1 MISWGRSELDQR
13 EIEMRDL
20 RDYSAR
26 KGFSVTSLALLG
38 ALVLFVVLMGVVFF
52 LLERQDMR
60 NDTQLKLAG
69 EQRLLSY
76 SIVTD
81 ALEAG
86 RGREVAFTRLKQSRD
101 RFEEILKEQKGDGKG
116 LESQPAESRPLL
128 QDLDNRWNQIKGEC
142 DAILAGRDS
151 VISISNFQPLLESS
165 LAQMT
170 TLSDEIAKSLANSR
184 ADPRQVYL
192 ATNQLQLGQR
202 IENDLKRL
210 LTEGGLSATAA
221 ADRFGRNVNLFGRI
235 LIGMRDGDAQLGVD
249 RISIP
254 NSASKLAELAEL
266 FKTIQTETNRIVE
279 KAPELVKV
287 QNAVQTIVDK
297 GDDLFEVTGKL
308 LGIYTAKDH
317 QASLFGIPLNY
328 QIAYILAGIAL
339 VLLIVLFLV
348 QNRESRD
355 RLGEA
360 ELRKQETEEQNRRNQ
375 DAILRLLDELGNLA
389 EGDLTVQASVTEDI
403 TGAIADSVN
412 YAIEALRDLVSTINS
427 TSGLVAAAVQET
439 SSIADRLAKSSEIQA
454 RQIENV
460 SATVTQMAH
469 SMDEASAKTA
479 ASAEVAEKSVGIAH
493 EGGDRVRR
501 TINGMN
507 TIREHIQDT
516 SKRIKRLGE
525 SSQEI
530 GDIVALINDIADQ
543 TNILALNAAIQAS
556 AAGDAGRGFAVVA
569 DEVQRLAE
577 RSSNATKRI
586 ETLVKTIQADTNEAV
601 ISMEKSTAEVVS
613 GAGLAEKAGEA
624 LDEIEK
630 VSANLAELIDE
641 ISKSAGRVSEMASR
655 VSGAMISINEITGQT
670 AESSVATASAIGKLN
685 QLAQELRQSVAGFR
699 LPD

>member
-1 MISWGRSELDQR
+1 
-13 EIEMRDL
+13 MRDS
-20 RDYSAR
+20 RDHSAL
-26 KGFSVTSLALLG
+26 KGFSITYLALLG
-38 ALVLFVVLMGVVFF
+38 ALVLSVVLMGVTFV
-52 LLERQDMR
+52 LLERQDAR
-60 NDTQLKLAG
+60 NETQLKLAG
-69 EQRLLSY
+69 EQRLLSR
-76 SIVTD
+76 SIVTE
-81 ALEAG
+81 ALGAARGKEA
-86 RGREVAFTRLKQSRD
+86 AFAKLKQSRD
-101 RFEEILKEQKGDGKG
+101 RFEQILNDQKSGSEA
-116 LESQPAESRPLL
+116 LSLPPPPAELKPFLE
-128 QDLDNRWNQIKGEC
+128 DLSNRWSPVKNESDI
-142 DAILAGRDS
+142 ILAGRES
-151 VISISNFQPLLESS
+151 VISVSNFQPLLESS
-165 LAQMT
+165 LTQMS
-170 TLSDEIAKSLANSR
+170 TLSDEIAKSMANSR
-184 ADPRQVYL
+184 VDPRQVYL
-192 ATNQLQLGQR
+192 ATNQLQLIQR
-202 IENDLKRL
+202 IESDLRRM
-210 LTEGGLSATAA
+210 LTEGGLSAAA
-221 ADRFGRNVNLFGRI
+221 TADRFSRNVNLFGRV
-235 LIGMRDGDAQLGVD
+235 LKGMREGDTRLGVD
-249 RISIP
+249 RVSIP
-254 NSASKLAELAEL
+254 DSAGKLAELTEL
-266 FKTIQTETNRIVE
+266 FKTIETETTRIVD
-279 KAPELVKV
+279 KASELVKV
-287 QNAVQTIVDK
+287 QSAAQSIADN
-297 GDDLFEVTGKL
+297 GDALLEAASKLLEAYAGGSRQVRL
-308 LGIYTAKDH
+308 LGI
-317 QASLFGIPLNY
+317 PLSY
-328 QIAYILAGIAL
+328 QIAYILGVIAL
-339 VLLIVLFLV
+339 VLLIVLFYI
-348 QNRESRD
+348 QNNASRG
-355 RLGEA
+355 RLIEA

-439 SSIADRLAKSSEIQA
+439 SAIADRLAKSSEIQA
-454 RQIENV
+454 RQIENA
-460 SATVTQMAH
+460 SATVMQMAH
-469 SMDEASAKTA
+469 SMDEVSSKTA

-601 ISMEKSTAEVVS
+601 ISMEKSTTEVVG

-624 LDEIEK
+624 LEEIEK

-655 VSGAMISINEITGQT
+655 VSGAMTSINEITGQT

-699 LPD
+699 LPG

>member
-1 MISWGRSELDQR
+1 
-13 EIEMRDL
+13 MRDS
-20 RDYSAR
+20 RDHSAL
-26 KGFSVTSLALLG
+26 KGFSITYLALLG
-38 ALVLFVVLMGVVFF
+38 ALVLSVVLMGVTFV
-52 LLERQDMR
+52 LLERQDAR
-60 NDTQLKLAG
+60 NETQLKLAG
-69 EQRLLSY
+69 EQRLLSR
-76 SIVTD
+76 SIVTE
-81 ALEAG
+81 ALGAARGKEA
-86 RGREVAFTRLKQSRD
+86 AFAKLKQSRD
-101 RFEEILKEQKGDGKG
+101 RFEQILNDQKSGSET
-116 LESQPAESRPLL
+116 LNLPPPPAELKPFLE
-128 QDLDNRWNQIKGEC
+128 DLSNRWSPVKNESDI
-142 DAILAGRDS
+142 ILAGRES
-151 VISISNFQPLLESS
+151 VISVSNFQPLLESS
-165 LAQMT
+165 LAQMS
-170 TLSDEIAKSLANSR
+170 TLSDEIAKSMANSR
-184 ADPRQVYL
+184 VDPRQVYL
-192 ATNQLQLGQR
+192 ATNQLQLIQR
-202 IENDLKRL
+202 IESDLRRM
-210 LTEGGLSATAA
+210 LTEGGLSAAA
-221 ADRFGRNVNLFGRI
+221 TADRFSRNVNLFGRV
-235 LIGMRDGDAQLGVD
+235 LKGMREGDTRLGVD
-249 RISIP
+249 RVSIP
-254 NSASKLAELAEL
+254 DSAGKLAELAEL
-266 FKTIQTETNRIVE
+266 FKTIETETTRIVD
-279 KAPELVKV
+279 KASELVKV
-287 QNAVQTIVDK
+287 QSAAQGIADK
-297 GDDLFEVTGKL
+297 GDALLEAASKL
-308 LGIYTAKDH
+308 LEAYAGGSR
-317 QASLFGIPLNY
+317 QARLFGIPLNY
-328 QIAYILAGIAL
+328 QIAYILGVIAL
-339 VLLIVLFLV
+339 VLLIVLFYI
-348 QNRESRD
+348 QNNASRG
-355 RLGEA
+355 RLIEA

-439 SSIADRLAKSSEIQA
+439 SAIADRLAKSSEIQA
-454 RQIENV
+454 RQIENA
-460 SATVTQMAH
+460 SATVMQMAH
-469 SMDEASAKTA
+469 SMDEVSSKTA

-601 ISMEKSTAEVVS
+601 ISMEKSTTEVVG

-624 LDEIEK
+624 LEEIEK

-655 VSGAMISINEITGQT
+655 VSGAMTSINEITGQT

-699 LPD
+699 LPG

>member
-1 MISWGRSELDQR
+1 
-13 EIEMRDL
+13 MRDS
-20 RDYSAR
+20 RDHSAL
-26 KGFSVTSLALLG
+26 KGFSITYLALLG
-38 ALVLFVVLMGVVFF
+38 ALVLSVVLMGVTFV
-52 LLERQDMR
+52 LLERQDAR
-60 NDTQLKLAG
+60 NETQLKLAG
-69 EQRLLSY
+69 EQRLLSR
-76 SIVTD
+76 SIVTE
-81 ALEAG
+81 ALGAARGKEA
-86 RGREVAFTRLKQSRD
+86 AFAKLKQSRD
-101 RFEEILKEQKGDGKG
+101 RFEQILNDQKSGSEA
-116 LESQPAESRPLL
+116 LNLPPPPAELKPFLE
-128 QDLDNRWNQIKGEC
+128 DLSDRWSPVKNESDI
-142 DAILAGRDS
+142 ILAGRES
-151 VISISNFQPLLESS
+151 VISVSNFQPLLESS
-165 LAQMT
+165 LTQMS
-170 TLSDEIAKSLANSR
+170 TLSDEIAKSMANSR
-184 ADPRQVYL
+184 VDPRQVYL
-192 ATNQLQLGQR
+192 ATNQLQLIQR
-202 IENDLKRL
+202 IESDLRRM
-210 LTEGGLSATAA
+210 LTEGGLSAAA
-221 ADRFGRNVNLFGRI
+221 TADRFSRNVNLFGRV
-235 LIGMRDGDAQLGVD
+235 LKGMREGDTRLGVD
-249 RISIP
+249 RVSIP
-254 NSASKLAELAEL
+254 DSAGKLTELADL
-266 FKTIQTETNRIVE
+266 FKTIETETTRIVD
-279 KAPELVKV
+279 KASELVKV
-287 QNAVQTIVDK
+287 QSAAQSIADK
-297 GDDLFEVTGKL
+297 GDALLEAASKLLEAYAGGSRQVRL
-308 LGIYTAKDH
+308 LGI
-317 QASLFGIPLNY
+317 PLSY
-328 QIAYILAGIAL
+328 QIAYILGVIAL
-339 VLLIVLFLV
+339 VLLIVLFYI
-348 QNRESRD
+348 QNNASRS
-355 RLGEA
+355 RLIEA

-439 SSIADRLAKSSEIQA
+439 SAIADRLAKSSEIQA
-454 RQIENV
+454 RQIENA
-460 SATVTQMAH
+460 SATVMQMAH
-469 SMDEASAKTA
+469 SMDEVSSKTA

-601 ISMEKSTAEVVS
+601 ISMEKSTTEVVG

-624 LDEIEK
+624 LEEIEK

-655 VSGAMISINEITGQT
+655 VSGAMTSINEITGQT

-699 LPD
+699 LPG

>member
-1 MISWGRSELDQR
+1 
-13 EIEMRDL
+13 MRDS
-20 RDYSAR
+20 RDHSAL
-26 KGFSVTSLALLG
+26 KGFSITYLALLG
-38 ALVLFVVLMGVVFF
+38 ALVLSVVLMGVTFV
-52 LLERQDMR
+52 LLERQDAR
-60 NDTQLKLAG
+60 NETQLKLAG
-69 EQRLLSY
+69 EQRLLSR
-76 SIVTD
+76 SIVTE
-81 ALEAG
+81 ALGAARGKEA
-86 RGREVAFTRLKQSRD
+86 AFAKLKQSRD
-101 RFEEILKEQKGDGKG
+101 RFEQILNDQKSGSET
-116 LESQPAESRPLL
+116 LNLPPPPAELKPFLE
-128 QDLDNRWNQIKGEC
+128 DLSNRWSPVKNESDI
-142 DAILAGRDS
+142 ILAGRES
-151 VISISNFQPLLESS
+151 VISVSNFQPLLESS
-165 LAQMT
+165 LAQMS
-170 TLSDEIAKSLANSR
+170 TLSDEIAKSMANSR
-184 ADPRQVYL
+184 VDPRQVYL
-192 ATNQLQLGQR
+192 ATNQLQLIQR
-202 IENDLKRL
+202 IESDLRRM
-210 LTEGGLSATAA
+210 LTEGGLSAAA
-221 ADRFGRNVNLFGRI
+221 TADRFSRNVNLFGRV
-235 LIGMRDGDAQLGVD
+235 LKGMREGDTRLGVD
-249 RISIP
+249 RVSIP
-254 NSASKLAELAEL
+254 DSAGKLAELAEL
-266 FKTIQTETNRIVE
+266 FKTIETETTRIVD
-279 KAPELVKV
+279 KASELVKV
-287 QNAVQTIVDK
+287 QSAAQGIADK
-297 GDDLFEVTGKL
+297 GDALLEAASKL
-308 LGIYTAKDH
+308 LEAYAGGSR
-317 QASLFGIPLNY
+317 QARLFGIPLNY
-328 QIAYILAGIAL
+328 QIAYVLGVIAL
-339 VLLIVLFLV
+339 VLLIVLFYI
-348 QNRESRD
+348 QNNASRG
-355 RLGEA
+355 RLIEA

-439 SSIADRLAKSSEIQA
+439 SAIADRLAKSSEIQA
-454 RQIENV
+454 RQIENA
-460 SATVTQMAH
+460 SATVMQMAH
-469 SMDEASAKTA
+469 SMDEVSSKTA

-601 ISMEKSTAEVVS
+601 ISMEKSTTEVVG

-624 LDEIEK
+624 LEEIEK

-655 VSGAMISINEITGQT
+655 VSGAMTSINEITGQT

-699 LPD
+699 LPG

>member
-1 MISWGRSELDQR
+1 MR
-13 EIEMRDL
+13 ESQN
-20 RDYSAR
+20 YSVL
-26 KGFSVTSLALLG
+26 KGGSATYLMVLG
-38 ALVLFVVLMGVVFF
+38 ALVVFIVLMGITFIA
-52 LLERQDMR
+52 LEQQDAR
-60 NDTQLKLAG
+60 SKLYATRAG
-69 EQRLLSY
+69 ELRLLSY
-76 SIVTD
+76 AIVSQ
-81 ALEAG
+81 ALEAARGKESAFDQLKG
-86 RGREVAFTRLKQSRD
+86 RRSQ
-101 RFEEILKEQKGDGKG
+101 FEAAITDLRNGNLGLGLPASPESVRPALDE
-116 LESQPAESRPLL
+116 LES
-128 QDLDNRWNQIKGEC
+128 RWKLVRTEI
-142 DAILAGRDS
+142 DVILAGRDPVVS
-151 VISISNFQPLLESS
+151 VSNYQPLLESS
-165 LAQMT
+165 LSQIISLSNDIAQ
-170 TLSDEIAKSLANSR
+170 SLANNRS
-184 ADPRQVYL
+184 DPKQVYF

-202 IENDLKRL
+202 IDSDLRRL
-210 LTEGGLSATAA
+210 LTEGGASAIAT
-221 ADRFGRNVNLFGRI
+221 ADRFSSNVKQFGKT
-235 LIGMRDGDAQLGVD
+235 LKGMREGGGGVD
-249 RISIP
+249 RVTIP
-254 NSASKLAELAEL
+254 DSAGKLAELADR
-266 FKTIQTETNRIVE
+266 FKSLETEATGIVD

-287 QNAVQTIVDK
+287 QNAAQGIVDQADSLQK
-297 GDDLFEVTGKL
+297 SANQLLERYIATANDYQL
-308 LGIYTAKDH
+308 LG
-317 QASLFGIPLNY
+317 LPLNNHVTY
-328 QIAYILAGIAL
+328 VLGFITL
-339 VLLIVLFLV
+339 VLLILLFYV
-348 QNRESRD
+348 QNRESQGQLVD
-355 RLGEA
+355 A
-360 ELRKQETEEQNRRNQ
+360 EQRKQDTEEQNRRNQ

-439 SSIADRLAKSSEIQA
+439 SAIADRLAKSSEIQA
-454 RQIENV
+454 RQIENA
-460 SATVTQMAH
+460 SATVMQMAQ
-469 SMDEASAKTA
+469 SMDEVSTKTA
-479 ASAEVAEKSVGIAH
+479 SSAEVAEKSVGIAH
-493 EGGDRVRR
+493 EGGARVRR

-601 ISMEKSTAEVVS
+601 ISMEKSTSEVVG

-630 VSANLAELIDE
+630 VSAKLAELIDE
-641 ISKSAGRVSEMASR
+641 ISKSAGQVSEMASR
-655 VSGAMISINEITGQT
+655 VSSAMISINEITGQT

-699 LPD
+699 LPG

>member
-1 MISWGRSELDQR
+1 
-13 EIEMRDL
+13 MRDS
-20 RDYSAR
+20 RDRSAL
-26 KGFSVTSLALLG
+26 KEFPVTYLALLG
-38 ALVLFVVLMGVVFF
+38 ALVLSVVLMGAVLV
-52 LLERQDMR
+52 LLERQDESSEI
-60 NDTQLKLAG
+60 QLKLAG
-69 EQRLLSY
+69 EQRLLSR
-76 SIVTD
+76 SIVTE
-81 ALEAG
+81 ALEAA
-86 RGREVAFTRLKQSRD
+86 RGKEAAFAKLKQSRD
-101 RFEEILKEQKGDGKG
+101 RFDQILNDQKSGSDTLG
-116 LESQPAESRPLL
+116 LPPPPAELRPLL
-128 QDLDNRWNQIKGEC
+128 DELSNRWGPVRNEC
-142 DAILAGRDS
+142 DTILAGRES
-151 VISISNFQPLLESS
+151 VISVSNFQPLLESS
-165 LAQMT
+165 LTQMS
-170 TLSDEIAKSLANSR
+170 TLSDDIAKSLANSR
-184 ADPRQVYL
+184 VDPRQVYL
-192 ATNQLQLGQR
+192 ATNQLQLVQR
-202 IENDLKRL
+202 IESDLKRM
-210 LTEGGLSATAA
+210 LTEGGLSAAA
-221 ADRFGRNVNLFGRI
+221 TADRFSRNVNLFGRV
-235 LIGMRDGDAQLGVD
+235 LKGMREGDSRLGVD
-249 RISIP
+249 RVNIP
-254 NSASKLAELAEL
+254 DSAGKLAELADL
-266 FKTIQTETNRIVE
+266 FKTIETETTRIIE
-279 KAPELVKV
+279 KASELVKV
-287 QNAVQTIVDK
+287 QSAAQGVAGK
-297 GDDLFEVTGKL
+297 GDALLEAASKL
-308 LGIYTAKDH
+308 LEAYTGDSR
-317 QASLFGIPLNY
+317 QARLFGIPLSY
-328 QIAYILAGIAL
+328 QVAYLLGLIAL
-339 VLLIVLFLV
+339 VLLIVLFYV
-348 QNRESRD
+348 QNRQSRG
-355 RLGEA
+355 RLIEA

-439 SSIADRLAKSSEIQA
+439 SAIADRLAKSSEIQA
-454 RQIENV
+454 RQIENA
-460 SATVTQMAH
+460 SATVMQMAQ
-469 SMDEASAKTA
+469 SMDEVSSKTA

-601 ISMEKSTAEVVS
+601 ISMEKSTTEVVG

-624 LDEIEK
+624 LEEIEK

-655 VSGAMISINEITGQT
+655 VSGAMTSINEITGQT

-699 LPD
+699 LPG

>member
-1 MISWGRSELDQR
+1 MR
-13 EIEMRDL
+13 ESQN
-20 RDYSAR
+20 YSVL
-26 KGFSVTSLALLG
+26 KGGSATYLMVLG
-38 ALVLFVVLMGVVFF
+38 ALVVFVVLMGITFIA
-52 LLERQDMR
+52 LEQQDAR
-60 NDTQLKLAG
+60 SKLYATRAG
-69 EQRLLSY
+69 ELRLLSY
-76 SIVTD
+76 AIVSQ
-81 ALEAG
+81 ALEAA
-86 RGREVAFTRLKQSRD
+86 RGKESAFDQLKSR
-101 RFEEILKEQKGDGKG
+101 RSQFEAAMTDLRNGNLGLGLPASPESVRPALDE
-116 LESQPAESRPLL
+116 LES
-128 QDLDNRWNQIKGEC
+128 RWKLVRTEI
-142 DAILAGRDS
+142 DVILAGRDPVVS
-151 VISISNFQPLLESS
+151 VSNYQPLLESS
-165 LAQMT
+165 LSQIISLSNDIAQ
-170 TLSDEIAKSLANSR
+170 SLANNRS
-184 ADPRQVYL
+184 DPKQVYF

-202 IENDLKRL
+202 IDSDLRRL
-210 LTEGGLSATAA
+210 LTEGGASAIAT
-221 ADRFGRNVNLFGRI
+221 ADRFSSNVKQFGKT
-235 LIGMRDGDAQLGVD
+235 LKGMREGGGGVD
-249 RISIP
+249 RVTIP
-254 NSASKLAELAEL
+254 DSAGKLAELADR
-266 FKTIQTETNRIVE
+266 FKSLETEATGIVD

-287 QNAVQTIVDK
+287 QNAAQGIVDQADSLQK
-297 GDDLFEVTGKL
+297 SANQLLERYIATANDYQL
-308 LGIYTAKDH
+308 LG
-317 QASLFGIPLNY
+317 LPLNNHVTY
-328 QIAYILAGIAL
+328 VLGFITL
-339 VLLIVLFLV
+339 VLLILLFYV
-348 QNRESRD
+348 QNRESQGQLVD
-355 RLGEA
+355 A
-360 ELRKQETEEQNRRNQ
+360 EQRKQDTEEQNRRNQ

-439 SSIADRLAKSSEIQA
+439 SAIADRLAKSSEIQA
-454 RQIENV
+454 RQIENA
-460 SATVTQMAH
+460 SATVMQMAQ
-469 SMDEASAKTA
+469 SMDEVSTKTA
-479 ASAEVAEKSVGIAH
+479 SSAEVAEKSVGIAH
-493 EGGDRVRR
+493 EGGARVRR

-601 ISMEKSTAEVVS
+601 ISMEKSTSEVVG

-630 VSANLAELIDE
+630 VSAKLAELIDE
-641 ISKSAGRVSEMASR
+641 ISKSAGQVSEMASR
-655 VSGAMISINEITGQT
+655 VSSAMISINEITGQT

-699 LPD
+699 LPG

>member
-1 MISWGRSELDQR
+1 
-13 EIEMRDL
+13 MRDS
-20 RDYSAR
+20 RDHSAL
-26 KGFSVTSLALLG
+26 KGFSITYLALLG
-38 ALVLFVVLMGVVFF
+38 ALVLSVVLMGVTFV
-52 LLERQDMR
+52 LLERQDAR
-60 NDTQLKLAG
+60 NETQLKLAG
-69 EQRLLSY
+69 EQRLLSR
-76 SIVTD
+76 SIVTE
-81 ALEAG
+81 ALGAARGKEA
-86 RGREVAFTRLKQSRD
+86 AFAKLKQSRD
-101 RFEEILKEQKGDGKG
+101 RFEQILNDQKSGSEA
-116 LESQPAESRPLL
+116 LNLPPPPAELKPFLE
-128 QDLDNRWNQIKGEC
+128 DLSNRWSPIKNES
-142 DAILAGRDS
+142 DIILAGRES
-151 VISISNFQPLLESS
+151 VISVSNFQPLLESS
-165 LAQMT
+165 LTQMS
-170 TLSDEIAKSLANSR
+170 TLSDEIAKSMANSR
-184 ADPRQVYL
+184 VDPRQVYL
-192 ATNQLQLGQR
+192 ATNQLQLIQR
-202 IENDLKRL
+202 IESDLRRM
-210 LTEGGLSATAA
+210 LTEGGLSAAA
-221 ADRFGRNVNLFGRI
+221 TADRFSRNVNLFGRV
-235 LIGMRDGDAQLGVD
+235 LKGMREGDTRLGVD
-249 RISIP
+249 RVSIP
-254 NSASKLAELAEL
+254 DSAGKLTELADL
-266 FKTIQTETNRIVE
+266 FKTIETETTRIVD
-279 KAPELVKV
+279 KASELVKV
-287 QNAVQTIVDK
+287 QSAAQSIADN
-297 GDDLFEVTGKL
+297 GDALLEAASKLLEAYAGGSRQVRL
-308 LGIYTAKDH
+308 LGI
-317 QASLFGIPLNY
+317 PLSY
-328 QIAYILAGIAL
+328 QIAYILGVIAL
-339 VLLIVLFLV
+339 VLLIVLFYI
-348 QNRESRD
+348 QNNASRG
-355 RLGEA
+355 RLIEA

-439 SSIADRLAKSSEIQA
+439 SAIADRLAKSSEIQA
-454 RQIENV
+454 RQIENA
-460 SATVTQMAH
+460 SATVMQMAH
-469 SMDEASAKTA
+469 SMDEVSSKTA

-601 ISMEKSTAEVVS
+601 ISMEKSTTEVVG

-624 LDEIEK
+624 LEEIEK

-655 VSGAMISINEITGQT
+655 VSGAMTSINEITGQT

-699 LPD
+699 LPG

>member
-1 MISWGRSELDQR
+1 
-13 EIEMRDL
+13 MRDS
-20 RDYSAR
+20 RDHSAL
-26 KGFSVTSLALLG
+26 KGFSITYLALLG
-38 ALVLFVVLMGVVFF
+38 ALVLSVVLMGVTFV
-52 LLERQDMR
+52 LLERQDAR
-60 NDTQLKLAG
+60 NETQLRLAG
-69 EQRLLSY
+69 EQRLLSR
-76 SIVTD
+76 SIVTE
-81 ALEAG
+81 ALGAARGKEA
-86 RGREVAFTRLKQSRD
+86 AFAKLKQSRD
-101 RFEEILKEQKGDGKG
+101 RFEQILNDQ
-116 LESQPAESRPLL
+116 ESGSEALNLPPPPAELKPFLE
-128 QDLDNRWNQIKGEC
+128 DLSNRWSPVKNESDI
-142 DAILAGRDS
+142 ILAGRES
-151 VISISNFQPLLESS
+151 VISVSNFQPLLESS
-165 LAQMT
+165 LTQMS
-170 TLSDEIAKSLANSR
+170 TLSDEIAKSMANSR
-184 ADPRQVYL
+184 VDPRQVYL
-192 ATNQLQLGQR
+192 ATNQLQLIQR
-202 IENDLKRL
+202 IESDLRRM
-210 LTEGGLSATAA
+210 LTEGGLSAAA
-221 ADRFGRNVNLFGRI
+221 TADRFSRNVNLFGRV
-235 LIGMRDGDAQLGVD
+235 LKGMREGDTRLGVD
-249 RISIP
+249 RVSIP
-254 NSASKLAELAEL
+254 DSAGKLTELADL
-266 FKTIQTETNRIVE
+266 FKTIETETTRIVD
-279 KAPELVKV
+279 KASELVKV
-287 QNAVQTIVDK
+287 QSAAQSIADN
-297 GDDLFEVTGKL
+297 GDALLEAASKLLEAYAGGSRQVRL
-308 LGIYTAKDH
+308 LGI
-317 QASLFGIPLNY
+317 PLSY
-328 QIAYILAGIAL
+328 QIAYILGVIAL
-339 VLLIVLFLV
+339 VLLIVLFYI
-348 QNRESRD
+348 QNNASRG
-355 RLGEA
+355 RLIEA

-439 SSIADRLAKSSEIQA
+439 SAIADRLAKSSEIQA
-454 RQIENV
+454 RQIENA
-460 SATVTQMAH
+460 SATVMQMAH
-469 SMDEASAKTA
+469 SMDEVSSKTA

-601 ISMEKSTAEVVS
+601 ISMEKSTTEVVG

-624 LDEIEK
+624 LEEIEK

-655 VSGAMISINEITGQT
+655 VSGAMTSINEITGQT

-699 LPD
+699 LPG